1 MFMKRRSDEQFIRRD
16 YLPGRYND
24 QPGFHNMR
32 NWSLNRM
39 FAFLMGILFLVLA
52 VFGWIFAPTSG
63 MLFAIFHTGTF
74 RNIVTSVT
82 SLLAFLAAYAG
93 ERESR
98 LFNQVFGI
106 FYLAL
111 GILGFIPGLSRGK
124 VLLDFIHVNNA
135 DNVLDVVLGS
145 IATYLGFGAK
155 GVTTAHPRVSEVP
168 GAPLTPG
175 TPGHARSHFPHESER
190 DREHHGPGEYVP

>member
-1 MFMKRRSDEQFIRRD
+1 MAQQPNEQFIRRG

-24 QPGFHNMR
+24 QPGFQNMR
-32 NWSLNRM
+32 TWSLNRT

-52 VFGWIFAPTSG
+52 VFGWIFAPTDG

-74 RNIVTSVT
+74 RNVVTSVT
-82 SLLAFLAAYAG
+82 ALLAFLAAYAG

-98 LFNQVFGI
+98 LFNQVFAV

-111 GILGFIPGLSRGK
+111 GILGFIPSFNRGG
-124 VLLDFIHVNNA
+124 VLFDFIHVNYA
-135 DNVLDVVLGS
+135 DNVLDIVLGG
-145 IATYLGFGAK
+145 IAAYLGFGAK
-155 GVTTAHPRVSEVP
+155 GVTTAHPRATEVP

-175 TPGHARSHFPHESER
+175 APGRTQSYSPRERAR